1 MTSLSTAAKI
11 FAIAGLTLFAA
22 PVTQARPLLSSQ
34 SLRQAPQLE
43 VQRNYQLRRQPQRS
57 NNVQPLNNSA
67 SYDYQAFAPSAPTSG
82 PQGIWKHGNCSNVVR
97 VLVSNIGDT
106 VGPNGT
112 VTLTVPEP
120 IDDSDYFNAP
130 TVDVT
135 YTRTFSSIDAG
146 DHTWIEFNNVD
157 FPEVFSY
164 DLNATVTPEGDTN
177 PSNNSRTVNVFVN
190 HACS

>member
-1 MTSLSTAAKI
+1 MTFQSTASKVLAL
-11 FAIAGLTLFAA
+11 AGLGLLAA
-22 PVTQARPLLSSQ
+22 PIVQARPFISAQ
-34 SLRQAPQLE
+34 YRQQAPQLQ
-43 VQRNYQLRRQPQRS
+43 VQREIQIRRQPQRS
-57 NNVQPLNNSA
+57 NNVQPLNNGG

-82 PQGIWKHGNCSNVVR
+82 PQGIWKHGSCNNVVR
-97 VLVSNIGDT
+97 VLVSNIGNS

-130 TVDVT
+130 TVDAT
-135 YTRTFSSIDAG
+135 YTLPFNAIAAG
-146 DHTWIEFNNVD
+146 DHTWIEFTNVD

-164 DLNATVTPEGDTN
+164 DLNATITPEGDAN

>member
-1 MTSLSTAAKI
+1 MSFQSSASKI
-11 FAIAGLTLFAA
+11 FALVGLGLVIAPIA
-22 PVTQARPLLSSQ
+22 QARPLLSAQ
-34 SLRQAPQLE
+34 RRQQLPQLQI
-43 VQRNYQLRRQPQRS
+43 QRDYRLRQPQQS
-57 NNVQPLNNSA
+57 NNVQPLNNPG

-82 PQGIWKHGNCSNVVR
+82 PQGIWKHGSCHNVVR
-97 VLVSNIGDT
+97 VLVSNIGDA
-106 VGPNGT
+106 VGPSGT

-130 TVDVT
+130 TADAT
-135 YTRTFSSIDAG
+135 YTLPFNAIAAG
-146 DHTWIEFNNVD
+146 NHTWVEFTNVD

-164 DLNATVTPEGDTN
+164 DLNATVTPDGDSN

>member
-1 MTSLSTAAKI
+1 MTFHSAASKVFAFIGLSLLATPI
-11 FAIAGLTLFAA
+11 
-22 PVTQARPLLSSQ
+22 VQARPFLSTQ
-34 SLRQAPQLE
+34 SLRQGPQLQ
-43 VQRNYQLRRQPQRS
+43 VQRTIPRRQPQRS
-57 NNVQPLNNSA
+57 NTVQPLNNSGG
-67 SYDYQAFAPSAPTSG
+67 YDYQAFAPSAPTSG
-82 PQGIWKHGNCSNVVR
+82 PQGIWKYGNCNNVVR
-97 VLVSNIGDT
+97 VLVSNIGET

-135 YTRTFSSIDAG
+135 YTRSFSAIPAG
-146 DHTWIEFNNVD
+146 QHTWIEFTTVD

-164 DLNATVTPEGDTN
+164 DLNATVTPDGDSN

-190 HACS
+190 HSCS